1 MTSTTRELG
10 PIGDK
15 IIFENDD
22 IRVWSLT
29 LKPGG
34 RQPWHQHLLP
44 YLVVPLT
51 KGKNKMIFDDG
62 REKETAENP
71 GEALWRE
78 PGIPHELYNI
88 SDWDYSNVLVEVKA
102 KAG

>member
-1 MTSTTRELG
+1 
-10 PIGDK
+10 
-15 IIFENDD
+15 
-22 IRVWSLT
+22 
-29 LKPGG
+29 
-34 RQPWHQHLLP
+34 
-44 YLVVPLT
+44 VVPLT

-62 REKETAENP
+62 REKETMETP

-88 SDWDYSNVLVEVKA
+88 SDWDYSNVLVEVKR